1 MVEIDGILEENAW
14 LGLPTATDMV
24 HVVVGHG
31 LHPQVDAYNCFK
43 VHTATTVAGRNVL
56 PRVELYL
63 IRPMTEVGIV
73 SDLSF
78 QVAEIQYGSLR
89 GNAQTAYITHTLME
103 LNVHFSR
110 LNLPQGTSILQLT
123 TGLVSFLTDGPT
135 LGY

>member
-24 HVVVGHG
+24 LVVVGHG